1 MTRKEKMFYKLKFF
15 DHFGTKLTGSGL
27 SGLAFISAHIV
38 SILRLARI
46 RNIILSLYNAAECAT
61 VMRHNLSANLTK
73 LFKKEAK
80 TNPDDIIDDKT
91 DNKSVLSLNSDIREN
106 HLDSLMDKLLR
117 GEETEFF
124 TEPCEE
130 AIEEKPVYTEWDINL
145 RNCQVLLKGTMQGGM
160 MILTAA
166 ESSWD
171 RNEYKRTW
179 RDGQYLDK
187 FSWKGHLRGMQ
198 LFSRKSDILQAEL
211 GFQILNYLT

>member
-1 MTRKEKMFYKLKFF
+1 MALFP
-15 DHFGTKLTGSGL
+15 LT
-27 SGLAFISAHIV
+27 F
-38 SILRLARI
+38 
-46 RNIILSLYNAAECAT
+46 
-61 VMRHNLSANLTK
+61 
-73 LFKKEAK
+73 
-80 TNPDDIIDDKT
+80 
-91 DNKSVLSLNSDIREN
+91 N
-106 HLDSLMDKLLR
+106 HLNWNLPK
-117 GEETEFF
+117 FF

-211 GFQILNYLT
+211 GF